1 MRRKTYWKEFCLLF
15 IGIFIGI
22 VGSTY
27 YSASLPNNKVI
38 TIDVKRDTIV
48 HKDTLYVK
56 QTIVPL
62 NEKNVLAELHRQ
74 KVPCAHIVLAQSKL
88 ETAGYTSR
96 VCRTNKNLF
105 GMRKNNQYKSYNTW
119 KESIEDY
126 KRLISSRY
134 KGGDYYEFLKRI
146 RYAED
151 PIYTESLKKLI
162 QS

>member
-1 MRRKTYWKEFCLLF
+1 MRTKKNYWKEFCLLF
-15 IGIFIGI
+15 VGIFVGI
-22 VGSTY
+22 IGSTY
-27 YSASLPNNKVI
+27 YSASLPSNKVI

-74 KVPCAHIVLAQSKL
+74 NVPCANIVLAQSKL
-88 ETAGYTSR
+88 ETANYTSR
-96 VCRTNKNLF
+96 VCHANKNLF

-146 RYAED
+146 GYAED
-151 PIYTESLKKLI
+151 PIYTESLKKLV
-162 QS
+162 